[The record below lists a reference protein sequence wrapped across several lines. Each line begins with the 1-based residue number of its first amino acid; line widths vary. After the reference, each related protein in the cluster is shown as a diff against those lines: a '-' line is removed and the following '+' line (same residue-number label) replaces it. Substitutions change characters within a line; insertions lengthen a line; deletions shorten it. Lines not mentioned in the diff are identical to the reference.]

1 MDVNDSFDSATE
13 SNPKREFPDSD
24 MPIEIRKKRSSG
36 MRTSPNPNRMD
47 EDPSSDETDE
57 QIPTAAESTV
67 DSSRKSSYRFVFL
80 IACS

>member
-1 MDVNDSFDSATE
+1 
-13 SNPKREFPDSD
+13 
-24 MPIEIRKKRSSG
+24 